1 MKMRR
6 ILVFCLSAFLL
17 AASGCGLPGKEG
29 VSSAITSSRS
39 SRSSSDVSRSTAP
52 VISSAAPAASS
63 EQSSGDGK
71 VSSQN
76 IAEESASSKSNINGV
91 VLFRETPGVHGVF
104 WLGMT
109 ESEAFSSMKAN
120 KIIPD
125 QSGEEDRDP
134 LGAIIE
140 KGPAEHSLGIYYTI
154 YTTGFLT
161 LEFNKDKKLI
171 YFASKYPPQDWQKEG
186 QKISSTYATEK
197 GVKLH
202 DSFDVV
208 EKLYGKP
215 MAIDN
220 ISPLIYTYK
229 LSDSL
234 YVSFRGIKQNG
245 ANEIDLFEY
254 SLNSNL
260 YIYI

>member
-17 AASGCGLPGKEG
+17 AASGCGMPGGEEA
-29 VSSAITSSRS
+29 SSAITSSRS
-39 SRSSSDVSRSTAP
+39 NRSSAGVSGSAVP
-52 VISSAAPAASS
+52 AISSVTSAVSS
-63 EQSSGDGK
+63 EQSSGSGK
-71 VSSQN
+71 VSSKN
-76 IAEESASSKSNINGV
+76 NTGENASSKSKINGV
-91 VLFRETPGVHGVF
+91 VLFSETPGVHGIF

-109 ESEAFSSMKAN
+109 ESEAFGSMKAN
-120 KIIPD
+120 KITPD
-125 QSGEEDRDP
+125 QSRKEDRDQ

-140 KGPAEHSLGIYYTI
+140 KEPAEHSFGIYYTI

-186 QKISSTYATEK
+186 QKISSTYVTEK

-215 MAIDN
+215 MAIIN

-229 LSDSL
+229 LSNDL
-234 YVSFRGIKQNG
+234 YVAFRGIKQNG

-254 SLNSNL
+254 SSSNKFDL
-260 YIYI
+260 L

>member
-39 SRSSSDVSRSTAP
+39 NRSSSDVSGSTLP
-52 VISSAAPAASS
+52 VISSATSTIGS
-63 EQSSGDGK
+63 EQSS
-71 VSSQN
+71 SSRQIN
-76 IAEESASSKSNINGV
+76 SENSSGESASAKSKINGM

-125 QSGEEDRDP
+125 QSREEERDP

-140 KGPAEHSLGIYYTI
+140 KEPAEHSLGIYYTI

-161 LEFNKDKKLI
+161 LEFNKDKELI
-171 YFASKYPPQDWQKEG
+171 YFAANYPPQDWQKEG
-186 QKISSTYATEK
+186 KKICSAYVTEK
-197 GVKLH
+197 GIKLH
-202 DSFDVV
+202 NSFDAV

-215 MAIDN
+215 LAIIN

-229 LSDSL
+229 LSDDL
-234 YVSFRGIKQNG
+234 YVAFRGIKQNG

-254 SLNSNL
+254 SSSDKFDLL
-260 YIYI
+260 